1 MPWFQRVQ
9 LPERFKDATPEQIE
23 QAFKEQQEGEDRIK
37 NFQPP
42 KPEDSDAFKTLQT
55 QLSEAQQNLANITA
69 ESQRTATPTNPN
81 TLSKPTSFLE
91 DEDRAFAERANPIIN
106 MTLHNTSH
114 MAKQIA
120 VQELRDDADPFVKAT
135 NDYVLKSYAK
145 EIGEIYDSMPLQ
157 AKTSSVAFKNVVGV
171 VKDRH
176 ISDVV
181 RAVTAGKGGSFFEGA
196 GGGGSPRPGDAV
208 PGPEKDLSPGEMRV
222 AMRMHLSPSEYL
234 KAKKGLKIATETTG
248 YAEVKT

>member
-23 QAFKEQQEGEDRIK
+23 SAWKDLETREGEVK

-42 KPEDSDAFKTLQT
+42 KPEESEAYKTLQT
-55 QLSEAQQNLANITA
+55 QLTEAQQNIANLTV
-69 ESQRTATPTNPN
+69 ESQRASTSTTATERA
-81 TLSKPTSFLE
+81 KPTSFLE

-106 MTLHNTSH
+106 MTMHNTSL

-120 VQELRDDADPFVKAT
+120 VQELRDDSDPFVKAT
-135 NDYVLKSYAK
+135 NDYVLKNYGK
-145 EIGEIYDSMPLQ
+145 EIGEIYESMPLQ

-181 RAVTAGKGGSFFEGA
+181 KAVTAGKGGSFFESS
-196 GGGGSPRPGDAV
+196 GGSGASRSGDSL

-222 AMRMHLSPSEYL
+222 ALKMHLSPSEYL

-248 YAEVKT
+248 YAEVKA